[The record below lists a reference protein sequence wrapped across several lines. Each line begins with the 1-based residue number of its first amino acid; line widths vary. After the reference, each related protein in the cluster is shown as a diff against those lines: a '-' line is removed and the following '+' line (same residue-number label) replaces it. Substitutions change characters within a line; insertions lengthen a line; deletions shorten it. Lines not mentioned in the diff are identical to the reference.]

1 MKVLSGSI
9 LTGLSLLAEV
19 LNEWFSHFF
28 FSAYQ
33 IAQGVML
40 QGGGSFSHPP
50 QFTVGGIPGV
60 GVNIFIVTRILI
72 WVFIVLG
79 VVLIIWGLR
88 EKNSSIKERIAY
100 DAVLGT
106 LERRIETEVDWS
118 KFAALEVLGLD
129 EIALKKGQR
138 DYVTIVTARLQGAR
152 IVLLGVLPERQKD
165 VVVAFLRSIPQR
177 LSETI
182 RTVCCDMYEGYSEA
196 VREELPQA
204 EIVVDRFHV
213 TRHYHRAAD
222 QLRQSELKRLK
233 KELPAA
239 AYQALKGHMWAFSK
253 KPDELTTKEISN
265 GTYPSN

>member
-19 LNEWFSHFF
+19 LNEWFSRFF

-60 GVNIFIVTRILI
+60 GVNILIVTRILI

-88 EKNSSIKERIAY
+88 EK
-100 DAVLGT
+100 
-106 LERRIETEVDWS
+106 
-118 KFAALEVLGLD
+118 
-129 EIALKKGQR
+129 
-138 DYVTIVTARLQGAR
+138 
-152 IVLLGVLPERQKD
+152 
-165 VVVAFLRSIPQR
+165 
-177 LSETI
+177 
-182 RTVCCDMYEGYSEA
+182 
-196 VREELPQA
+196 
-204 EIVVDRFHV
+204 
-213 TRHYHRAAD
+213 
-222 QLRQSELKRLK
+222 
-233 KELPAA
+233 
-239 AYQALKGHMWAFSK
+239 
-253 KPDELTTKEISN
+253 EISN